1 MRTPS
6 PQFRFRAVSMELAAQ
21 LEDRRV
27 DMLVV
32 TADGTTIAVEC
43 ANDAILKIQ
52 EHIAQILRQC
62 PEIGRWAAGTADET
76 RFDAAVSEGWVAI
89 ERACSLRNSVTPLPP
104 L

>member
-1 MRTPS
+1 
-6 PQFRFRAVSMELAAQ
+6 MEFAAQ

-52 EHIAQILRQC
+52 QHIAQILGQC
-62 PEIGRWAAGTADET
+62 PEIADWPASTADEM
-76 RFDAAVSEGWVAI
+76 RVEAGVSEA
-89 ERACSLRNSVTPLPP
+89 RPNPAKSP
-104 L
+104 